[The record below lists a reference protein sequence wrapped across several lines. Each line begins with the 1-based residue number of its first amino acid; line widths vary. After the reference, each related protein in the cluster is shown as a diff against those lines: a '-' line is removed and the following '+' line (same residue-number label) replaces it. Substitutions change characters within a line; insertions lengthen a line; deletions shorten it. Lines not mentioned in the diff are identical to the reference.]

1 MGCCGGKKDK
11 YPTLI
16 CFFETKNEEQKAY
29 CIKLKDNF
37 RSDKTIIFEIKSL
50 PNVPCKIQFKK
61 DGITT
66 DLQTEY
72 SNEEDVMNETLQK
85 AYDLLKD

>member
-37 RSDKTIIFEIKSL
+37 KSDKTIRFEIKSL
-50 PNVPCKIQFKK
+50 PNVPFKIQFKK
-61 DGITT
+61 DGKIT

-72 SNEEDVMNETLQK
+72 SNEEEVMKETLQR
-85 AYDLLKD
+85 AYDLLRD

>member
-37 RSDKTIIFEIKSL
+37 KSEKTIRFEIKSL
-50 PNVPCKIQFKK
+50 PNVPFKIQFKK
-61 DGITT
+61 DGKIT

-72 SNEEDVMNETLQK
+72 SNEEEVMKETLQR
-85 AYDLLKD
+85 AYDLLRD

>member
-37 RSDKTIIFEIKSL
+37 KSEKIIRFEIKSL
-50 PNVPCKIQFKK
+50 QNVPFKIQ
-61 DGITT
+61 
-66 DLQTEY
+66 
-72 SNEEDVMNETLQK
+72 
-85 AYDLLKD
+85 LKIKNS

>member
-37 RSDKTIIFEIKSL
+37 KSEKTIRFEIKSL
-50 PNVPCKIQFKK
+50 PNVPFKIQFKK
-61 DGITT
+61 DGKIS

-72 SNEEDVMNETLQK
+72 SNEEEVMKETLQR
-85 AYDLLKD
+85 AYDLLRD

>member
-37 RSDKTIIFEIKSL
+37 KSEKIIRFEIKSL
-50 PNVPCKIQFKK
+50 PNVPFKIQFKIK
-61 DGITT
+61 DKIH

-72 SNEEDVMNETLQK
+72 SNEDDVMNETLEK
-85 AYDLLKD
+85 AYELLKD

>member
-37 RSDKTIIFEIKSL
+37 KSEKTIRFEIKSL
-50 PNVPCKIQFKK
+50 PNVPFKIQFKK

-66 DLQTEY
+66 DLQAEY
-72 SNEEDVMNETLQK
+72 SNEEDVLNETLQK

>member
-37 RSDKTIIFEIKSL
+37 KSEKTIRFEIKSL
-50 PNVPCKIQFKK
+50 PNVPFKIQFKK
-61 DGITT
+61 DGKIT

-72 SNEEDVMNETLQK
+72 SNEDEVMKETLQR
-85 AYDLLKD
+85 AYDLLRD

>member
-37 RSDKTIIFEIKSL
+37 KSEKTIRFEIKSL
-50 PNVPCKIQFKK
+50 PNVPFKIQFKK
-61 DGITT
+61 DGKIT

-72 SNEEDVMNETLQK
+72 SNEDEVMKETLEK
-85 AYDLLKD
+85 AYELLKD